1 VQVLTYCYW
10 SRRIYVNEANKETL
24 FQNISLWSNDITKQE
39 GGMIHSIPASDL
51 FSFSC
56 MFKTNIVLQVWPKY
70 GIYDRCFIRNFF
82 STIFDCN
89 ARHCFEIDN
98 FIDFDDKGNEVEIYN
113 FHLELKK
120 NNGNH
125 IYVRQGLNRAKL
137 GNKINIYKYTD
148 PEGHVFRCDSNG
160 NIIHP
165 LFSVNDE
172 VYIDSKGNEIIVTSP
187 DTIEWKDTNG
197 NNIAVIK
204 NTDESLSTVNGDKI
218 THVKDNIYLNTKTEE

>member
-1 VQVLTYCYW
+1 MPKT
-10 SRRIYVNEANKETL
+10 
-24 FQNISLWSNDITKQE
+24 
-39 GGMIHSIPASDL
+39 
-51 FSFSC
+51 
-56 MFKTNIVLQVWPKY
+56 FKTNLGLDDFDDLETIKNDP
-70 GIYDRCFIRNFF
+70 DFF
-82 STIFDCN
+82 VKKLIKRFNTKV
-89 ARHCFEIDN
+89 DN